1 MRLIK
6 ILFTLYRPVIKL
18 MYCMLFCKT
27 LTKGEHEGV
36 LLMALESYK
45 YIKVLL
51 WTENILSQIY
61 ISLSLIVLVILMY
74 RYNVLSNFNLSL
86 YAMWHK

>member
-1 MRLIK
+1 
-6 ILFTLYRPVIKL
+6 
-18 MYCMLFCKT
+18 
-27 LTKGEHEGV
+27 
-36 LLMALESYK
+36 MALESYK